1 MGGFEGRFGL
11 KLNLPIGSSGAL
23 RLCQGVWWDGRPM
36 GVRPGCA

>member
-23 RLCQGVWWDGRPM
+23 RLCQGV
-36 GVRPGCA
+36 